1 MKLKMLQNFLKLLE
15 ISDVAQN
22 KRKFERLVGYLDDD
36 DLRPW
41 SIIFSKISGYV
52 TTFHEN
58 KLMICVR
65 MCYGY
70 IWRKIDHL
78 KGVVLI

>member
-1 MKLKMLQNFLKLLE
+1 MKLKILQNFLKLLE

-22 KRKFERLVGYLDDD
+22 KRKFERLVGYLDAD

>member
-1 MKLKMLQNFLKLLE
+1 MKLKILQNFLKLLE

-36 DLRPW
+36 DLRPL
-41 SIIFSKISGYV
+41 SIIFSKMSGYV

-58 KLMICVR
+58 KLMLCVR

-70 IWRKIDHL
+70 IWRKIDNL

>member
-1 MKLKMLQNFLKLLE
+1 MKLKTLQKFLKLLE

-22 KRKFERLVGYLDDD
+22 KRKFNRFVGYLDDD
-36 DLRPW
+36 DLRPF
-41 SIIFSKISGYV
+41 SIIFSKMSGYV

-58 KLMICVR
+58 KLMLCVR

>member
-1 MKLKMLQNFLKLLE
+1 MQLKTLQNFLKLLE
-15 ISDVAQN
+15 ISDVAPN
-22 KRKFERLVGYLDDD
+22 KRKFKRFVGYLDDD
-36 DLRPW
+36 DLRPL
-41 SIIFSKISGYV
+41 SIIFPKMSGYV

-70 IWRKIDHL
+70 IWRKIYHL
-78 KGVVLI
+78 KGVMQI